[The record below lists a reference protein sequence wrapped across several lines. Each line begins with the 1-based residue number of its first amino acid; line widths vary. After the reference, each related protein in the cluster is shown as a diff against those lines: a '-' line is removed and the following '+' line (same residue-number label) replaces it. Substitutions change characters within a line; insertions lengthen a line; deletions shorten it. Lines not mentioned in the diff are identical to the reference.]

1 MATSRKAARG
11 RPLFS
16 LVGESPE
23 KGALATSDAVDHIRG
38 GFRWAEVHRYQE
50 SFQIKDKMFARII
63 GVSDRTLTRTRKYKT
78 SLDPVAS
85 DRFYRTA
92 KVLRLAAGVF
102 EDLGR
107 AVSWLQREQPGLGGK
122 IPLTLLDTEPG
133 TLAVETLLTQ
143 LEYGV
148 LP

>member
-1 MATSRKAARG
+1 MATPKKTAHAH
-11 RPLFS
+11 PLFS
-16 LVGESPE
+16 LVGEAPE
-23 KGALATSDAVDHIRG
+23 GGALATSDAVGHIRG

-50 SFQIKDKMFARII
+50 SFQITDKVFAKII
-63 GVSDRTLTRTRKYKT
+63 GVSDRTLTRTRRNKAA
-78 SLDPVAS
+78 LDPVAS

-102 EDLGR
+102 EDLER
-107 AVSWLQREQPGLGGK
+107 AVSWLQREQPGLDGK

-133 TLAVETLLTQ
+133 THAVETLLTQ